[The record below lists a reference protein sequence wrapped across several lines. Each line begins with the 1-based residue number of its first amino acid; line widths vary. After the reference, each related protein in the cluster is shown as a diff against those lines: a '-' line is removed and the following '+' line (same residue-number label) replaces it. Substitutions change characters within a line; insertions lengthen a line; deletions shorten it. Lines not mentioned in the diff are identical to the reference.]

1 MEEDPDAVVAK
12 RMAHPTR
19 ATRGLM
25 LVEIY
30 LGVQSVQLY
39 AFGPSNLGS
48 MKCEGGERRV
58 QEEAAAIVEWRAEQQ
73 RETTVDGLDV
83 GHFADFGE
91 EDSES

>member
-1 MEEDPDAVVAK
+1 
-12 RMAHPTR
+12 
-19 ATRGLM
+19 
-25 LVEIY
+25 
-30 LGVQSVQLY
+30 
-39 AFGPSNLGS
+39 